1 MLYYCTV
8 KDNSRVMIVLGAA
21 LAPTLLFALVS
32 DGEAERIARDALGR
46 LTLEEK
52 VMMTGGSGTMTL
64 SALPRIGLTREW
76 TFADS
81 SSTVRAKMSR
91 WDWSYCGTNDEAT
104 VLVALSGLASTWN
117 VDLARRH
124 GEVLGE
130 EARDRGVDQLLGPGL
145 NLMRTP
151 LCGRNW
157 EYLGEDPLLAAR
169 LCVPLIRGVQSR
181 DVAATAKHFILNDQE
196 LARDSVDTHCDAR
209 TLNEIYLMP
218 FRAAIEEAG
227 LLSAMTSYNR
237 IDGVWASENAR
248 MLKDILRGQLGFK
261 GLLTTD
267 WGGQHSTAF
276 AANNGGGLE
285 MHWGQGIKYN
295 YQAISNRFPLAEA
308 VRRGEVAEAAVDDMA
323 FRTLYVMAKTGFLG
337 GKKRV
342 TGSRNTREHQTF
354 ARKEAGEAIVLLK
367 NDRKLLPLKVP
378 QIRRLAVVGLRAD
391 EKQCNKGCSAEG
403 KPPYE
408 VTPFA
413 GLKERFAVAE
423 VALYPLP
430 LEAEASRE
438 EILADISD
446 AVRAGAHADME
457 KDGVV
462 TVDETRLRKALESS
476 DAVVVFTGTELG
488 WGAGRESEG
497 GDRPTMEGRPG
508 EDAAVRKVLDW
519 VGGKTVVVVRC
530 GSPVEYTWWDKAD
543 TVLNMSYLGQEAGR
557 ALADVV
563 SGDVNPSGKLPYT
576 WPKRYADTAVA
587 QCGDYNKTNVTYR
600 ERFYVGYRWFD
611 AEGIVPQFSF
621 GHGLSYTAFKYGEL
635 KSEYTPNGEVLVS
648 VDISNVGA
656 ASGKETVQVYMTHIN
671 SKVERCRKELKS
683 FSKVELKP
691 NETRTVEF
699 RIGLRELAYWDVTKG
714 SFAVEDGKY
723 LIFVGASAGDL
734 RARATVDVS
743 AERNMTK

>member
-1 MLYYCTV
+1 M
-8 KDNSRVMIVLGAA
+8 MIVLGAA

-181 DVAATAKHFILNDQE
+181 DVAATVKHFILNDQE

-227 LLSAMTSYNR
+227 LLSVMTSYNR
-237 IDGVWASENAR
+237 IDGVWASENSR
-248 MLKDILRGQLGFK
+248 MLKEILRGQLGFK

-308 VRRGEVAEAAVDDMA
+308 VRRGEVPEAVVDDMA
-323 FRTLYVMAKTGFLG
+323 YRTLYVMAKTGFLG

-408 VTPFA
+408 ITPFA
-413 GLKERFAVAE
+413 GLKERFAAAE
-423 VALYPLP
+423 VTLYPLP
-430 LEAEASRE
+430 IRADAMAEEVA
-438 EILADISD
+438 ADISD

-457 KDGVV
+457 KSGLAE
-462 TVDETRLRKALESS
+462 VDEAKLRQALESS

-497 GDRPTMEGRPG
+497 GDRPTMKGRPG

-519 VGGKTVVVVRC
+519 VGEKTVVVVRC

-600 ERFYVGYRWFD
+600 ERFYMGYRWFD
-611 AEGIVPQFSF
+611 KQRIEPQFPF
-621 GHGLSYTAFKYGEL
+621 GHGLSYTKFDYSNMKVTQEPTG
-635 KSEYTPNGEVLVS
+635 
-648 VDISNVGA
+648 DITVMLDVTNVGPFA
-656 ASGKETVQVYMTHIN
+656 GKETVQIYFSYPATQ
-671 SKVERCRKELKS
+671 VERCEKELKA
-683 FSKVELKP
+683 FVKVALNP
-691 NETRTVEF
+691 GETRAVTATICH
-699 RIGLRELAYWDVTKG
+699 RNLGYWDETRERMALDAGTCKVLAG
-714 SFAVEDGKY
+714 SSSRNVRC
-723 LIFVGASAGDL
+723 IRS
-734 RARATVDVS
+734 VS
-743 AERNMTK
+743 GQW